1 MESQIEE
8 GNKLLID
15 VLKEDL
21 EIALTDEIKA
31 LMIDRAR
38 WKSHRF
44 QQEFDQGRLG
54 RLSSHKT
61 ELFTAWRFVI

>member
-15 VLKEDL
+15 VLKEDMQV
-21 EIALTDEIKA
+21 EVTDEIKA
-31 LMIDRAR
+31 LMIDRTW

-44 QQEFDQGRLG
+44 HQEFDRGRVG

-61 ELFTAWRFVI
+61 ELFTAWGSVI